1 MAGIIRKSLTDQ
13 TATSVVWRP
22 GPSDLTDSAVA
33 RFARAVEAQHGLT
46 LPDYGSLWGWSVENV
61 EEFWAAV
68 WRYFDLASATPYRD
82 VLSGSMPDATW
93 FDGAGMNYCEQVFR
107 NRRPDRPALVV
118 VAEDGAPHEV
128 SWAELERQVGA
139 LSNTLRA
146 MGVVAGDRV
155 VAYLTNRM
163 EAVVGLLASAAVGAI
178 WTICSPD
185 FGVGGAIARLAVE
198 PKVLIAGQ
206 EYRYGGRPHRR
217 RHELAQLVESVRP
230 EVTILVDGA
239 VSGENPRIDGE
250 VSTWESAVA
259 GPADLRCE
267 SLPFEAPLWI
277 LYSSG
282 TTGAPKGIVHSHG
295 GIVIEHLK
303 ALAFGTDVR
312 PGDRFYFYSSTS
324 WMVWNYLVGGL
335 LVGATPVLYEGSP
348 VYPDLIGSW
357 RVAAAAGAQV
367 VGLGAGYIAA
377 CAKAGVDPYANL
389 ELGEMRVII
398 ATGSPL
404 PGYAWE
410 WFADRMPASVRLDNA
425 SGGTDICSTLAG
437 GSPLLPVT
445 RGEIAAPAL
454 GVDLQAWDRDGR
466 PVVGEVGELV
476 VCKPMPSMPI
486 FFWND
491 PGGSRYRDSY
501 FSTFPG
507 VWRHGDWVRIT
518 DRGTVVIEGRSD
530 ATLNRSGVRMG
541 SADIYAAVEAVEGV
555 ADSLVV
561 GVELPDGDYFM
572 PLFVV
577 AAQGE
582 ALDALRGR
590 ITDSI
595 RKGLSPRH
603 VPDEIIAVEVV
614 PRTLTGKKVEIPIK
628 RLLQGGRLEDVVQ
641 LDALDDPTAME
652 WYAEFAQQWRQRS
665 LSPQAT
671 GE

>member
-1 MAGIIRKSLTDQ
+1 MASDEEKTPADQ
-13 TATSVVWRP
+13 AAARVLWRP
-22 GPSDLTDSAVA
+22 GPTDLADSAVA
-33 RFARAVEAQHGLT
+33 RFARTLEVDHTVT
-46 LPDYGSLWGWSVENV
+46 LPDYGSLWRWSVANV
-61 EEFWAAV
+61 EEFWGAV
-68 WRYFDLASATPYRD
+68 WRYFGLTSATPYRS
-82 VLSGSMPDATW
+82 VLSGSMPEASW
-93 FDGAGMNYCEQVFR
+93 FAGAGMNYCEQVFR

-118 VAEDGAPHEV
+118 VAEDDSPREI
-128 SWAELERQVGA
+128 SWAELGQQVGA

-146 MGVVAGDRV
+146 MGVVPGDRV
-155 VAYLTNRM
+155 AAYLTNRL

-178 WTICSPD
+178 WTVCSPD
-185 FGVGGAIARLAVE
+185 FGVGSAIGRLAVA

-206 EYRYGGRPHRR
+206 EYRYGGRLHRR
-217 RHELAQLVESVRP
+217 RQEVSQLVEAVRP
-230 EVTILVDGA
+230 GVTILIDGA
-239 VSGENPRIDGE
+239 VSPENPRIGGQ
-250 VSTWESAVA
+250 VSTWASAVA
-259 GPADLRCE
+259 GPADLRYE

-348 VYPDLIGSW
+348 GYPDLLGSW

-367 VGLGAGYIAA
+367 IGLGAGYIAA
-377 CAKAGVDPYANL
+377 CAKAGVDPGVDL
-389 ELGEMRVII
+389 ELGEVRVVI

-404 PGYAWE
+404 PGLAWE

-445 RGEIAAPAL
+445 RGEIPAPAL
-454 GVDLQAWDRDGR
+454 GVDLQAWDPDGR
-466 PVVGEVGELV
+466 SVVGEVGELV
-476 VCKPMPSMPI
+476 VRRPMPSMPI

-491 PGGSRYRDSY
+491 PDGSRYRESY
-501 FSTFPG
+501 FSAFPG

-541 SADIYAAVEAVEGV
+541 SADIYAAIEGV
-555 ADSLVV
+555 DGVVDSLVV
-561 GVELPDGDYFM
+561 GVDLPDGDYFM

-577 AAQGE
+577 AAQE
-582 ALDALRGR
+582 EDLDVLWAR

-595 RKGLSPRH
+595 RKELSPRH
-603 VPDEIIAVEVV
+603 VPDEIIAVESV

-665 LSPQAT
+665 PSPQAA
-671 GE
+671 GK